1 MSTHGSLL
9 GFEQASPN
17 VQWMVIRNTSS
28 FLRKRKLGTF
38 TVVRHCRA
46 FTSLLSSVAFFQEPN
61 NLKNRNTFR
70 SNGLVHPKVVGVE
83 AVAGGKGVVFSTAS
97 AKSESTGVPPSSD
110 LFVTPTISFR
120 HEETR

>member
-1 MSTHGSLL
+1 
-9 GFEQASPN
+9 
-17 VQWMVIRNTSS
+17 MVIRNTSS